1 LKLLAVR
8 LSPRAVICEFR
19 LFAGDSFTGTPI
31 EKADRN
37 TPAVFGNYIDIY
49 DISLAVEDGVTVPIY
64 YESRLAKVGLS
75 EEGKN
80 LVKEFEE
87 EFEEQHFS
95 DFEKAKTKLAKLE
108 ALIGSESRIK
118 QVASDIVNHFEQR
131 LEAMDGKGMVV
142 TVTRRVAVRLY
153 NEIIRLR
160 PNWHN
165 NDIRKGFIKIV
176 MTTFSS
182 DEPEIARFHLT
193 KEQRRLIAD
202 RFKDPEDELKLVIV
216 VDMWLTGFDVPCL
229 HTMYIDKP
237 MKGHTLMQAI
247 ARVNRVYKDK
257 EGGLIVD
264 YLGIASDLKEA
275 LSFYAESGG
284 KGDPAKLQEEAVKIM
299 LEKYEVVKDMF
310 FGFDYKRYFTADTHN
325 RLSII
330 LEAEDFILGVEDG
343 KRRFINAVTAL
354 SKAFA
359 VSMPHPKALEIKEE
373 VAFFQSVKARLVKF
387 NRGGGKNLTQINT
400 AVKQLIDKAIVS
412 DGVIDIFDAAGIK
425 KPDISILS
433 EEFLQEVRNMK
444 YKNIALEVLKK
455 LINDEI
461 REDSGQ
467 ILLKAE
473 L

>member
-1 LKLLAVR
+1 
-8 LSPRAVICEFR
+8 
-19 LFAGDSFTGTPI
+19 
-31 EKADRN
+31 
-37 TPAVFGNYIDIY
+37 
-49 DISLAVEDGVTVPIY
+49 VEDGVTVPIY

-142 TVTRRVAVRLY
+142 TVTRRVAVSLY
-153 NEIIRLR
+153 NEIIKLR

-176 MTTFSS
+176 MTTSSS

-359 VSMPHPKALEIKEE
+359 VSMPHPKVLEIKEE

-387 NRGGGKNLTQINT
+387 NRGGGKNFTEINT

>member
-1 LKLLAVR
+1 M
-8 LSPRAVICEFR
+8 
-19 LFAGDSFTGTPI
+19 
-31 EKADRN
+31 
-37 TPAVFGNYIDIY
+37 
-49 DISLAVEDGVTVPIY
+49 EDGVTVPIY
-64 YESRLAKVGLS
+64 YESRLAKVSLS
-75 EEGKN
+75 EKGKN

-87 EFEEQHFS
+87 ELEEQNLS

-142 TVTRRVAVRLY
+142 TVTRRVAVSLY
-153 NEIIRLR
+153 NEIIKLR

-176 MTTFSS
+176 MTTSSS

-359 VSMPHPKALEIKEE
+359 VSMPHPKVLEIKEE

-387 NRGGGKNLTQINT
+387 NRGGGKNFTEINT